1 MQGYRALLNH
11 LLPEIPNSHPSQIVA
26 IELID
31 LIDLKVGLRVGPVV
45 QAICTG
51 RVISETGV

>member
-31 LIDLKVGLRVGPVV
+31 LKVGLRVGPVV